1 MELQLTPERQAQLT
15 EYAERHGQEPGAVLD
30 EIVADALAWDRRDY
44 EEAVEGIRRGYA
56 DFKAGRVR
64 SVADSFAEVREKHGL
79 PR

>member
-1 MELQLTPERQAQLT
+1 MELQLSPERQAQLND
-15 EYAERHGQEPGAVLD
+15 YANRLGQDPSVVLD
-30 EIVADALAWDRRDY
+30 EIVADALDWERRDS

-79 PR
+79 SR

>member
-1 MELQLTPERQAQLT
+1 MQLSPERQAQLT
-15 EYAERHGQEPGAVLD
+15 DYAQRHGQDPGTVLD
-30 EIVADALAWDRRDY
+30 EIVADALDWERLDR

-64 SVADSFAEVREKHGL
+64 SLADSFAEVREKQGL